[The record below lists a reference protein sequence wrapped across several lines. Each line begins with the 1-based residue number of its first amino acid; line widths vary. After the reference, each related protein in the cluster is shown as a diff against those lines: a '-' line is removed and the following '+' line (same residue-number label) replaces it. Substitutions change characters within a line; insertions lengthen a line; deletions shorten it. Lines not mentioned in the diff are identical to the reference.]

1 MKYSF
6 CVILAFLHF
15 IAFSQ
20 ENNNK
25 SDSTFQSIKD
35 VISPASPQNPITHI
49 PNSVNSLTDFIA
61 LHKRANSLPGQKNP
75 TAIQQEQMNGFVNQC
90 KQTDVTSFDYN
101 LSAFMTSNYNIE
113 KKELLEKAK
122 SIQPTN
128 YNVLIQSVG
137 VNYILSENQ
146 TLIADLN
153 ALVKQN
159 SWTIDELA
167 YAKEVLASVPVN
179 GLLITHGTN
188 DSYPILYQ
196 QFVNNYRKDI
206 RVIPMQLL
214 QSEQYKNRLS
224 EVGLKLPSS
233 QLINFDYLKEFCSL
247 NDNESIFLSLTIPTN
262 YFSAINHHLYPIG
275 LTFNYSKIAVQNS
288 EQNSALWNKQLK
300 SALNKLKEPTG
311 KELSANYLPML
322 VNLYHYYLSTNNNSQ
337 LIEIKNSIKI
347 IGRNINNDKL
357 LKELGLS
364 E

>member
-1 MKYSF
+1 MKYSL
-6 CVILAFLHF
+6 CIILAFLHF
-15 IAFSQ
+15 FAFSQ

-25 SDSTFQSIKD
+25 SGSTFQSTEDIT
-35 VISPASPQNPITHI
+35 SPKLPQKPLINI
-49 PNSVNSLTDFIA
+49 PTSINSLADFIV

-75 TAIQQEQMNGFVNQC
+75 TAIQQEQMNGFVNQYE
-90 KQTDVTSFDYN
+90 QTNVSSFDYN

-122 SIQPTN
+122 SIQPAN

-146 TLIADLN
+146 ILIADLN
-153 ALVKQN
+153 ALAKQN

-233 QLINFDYLKEFCSL
+233 KLINVDYLKEFCSI
-247 NDNESIFLSLTIPTN
+247 NDNESIFLSLTIPMN

-275 LTFNYSKIAVQNS
+275 LTFNYSKIVVQNS
-288 EQNSALWNKQLK
+288 EQNSALWNIQLK
-300 SALNKLKEPTG
+300 NALNKLKDPTG

-322 VNLYHYYLSTNNNSQ
+322 VNLYQYYLSTNNNTQ
-337 LIEIKNSIKI
+337 LIEIKKSIKV

-357 LKELGLS
+357 LNELGLS